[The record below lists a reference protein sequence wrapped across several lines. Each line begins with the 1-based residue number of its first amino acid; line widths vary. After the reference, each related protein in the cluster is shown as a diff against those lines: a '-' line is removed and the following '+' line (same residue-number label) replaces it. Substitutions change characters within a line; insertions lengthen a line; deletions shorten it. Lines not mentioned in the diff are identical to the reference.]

1 MPFKRKREVTVR
13 LYRDALQWTMYG
25 ANNRRTQ
32 AHADIKVRP
41 PFKVVWSRGVG
52 SLVEFPAVV
61 ADGVAYV
68 GNYKGHDLRAARCA
82 TAR

>member
-1 MPFKRKREVTVR
+1 MR
-13 LYRDALQWTMYG
+13 LFRDALQWTMYG
-25 ANNRRTQ
+25 ANDRRTQ
-32 AHADIKVRP
+32 APPDIKLRP

-68 GNYKGHDLRAARCA
+68 ANYKGHVYALEHAQRR
-82 TAR
+82 R

>member
-1 MPFKRKREVTVR
+1 MR

-32 AHADIKVRP
+32 APPDIKVRP

-68 GNYKGHDLRAARCA
+68 AQLQGPRSTRWTCA